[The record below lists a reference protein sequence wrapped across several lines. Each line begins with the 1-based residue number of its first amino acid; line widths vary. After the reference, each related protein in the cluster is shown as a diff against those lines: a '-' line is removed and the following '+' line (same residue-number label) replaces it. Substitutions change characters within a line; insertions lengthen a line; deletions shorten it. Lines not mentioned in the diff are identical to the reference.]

1 MDIDLIS
8 KNWKILVIDDS
19 KFNRAII
26 KKNLG
31 QLNMHVDEAGDGN
44 EGLAAL
50 EMNEYDLILV
60 DHIMPNLDGF
70 GFLRNFKKYTKDR
83 FVPVILMTGTDDL
96 NSKIKGLRIGA
107 DDFLLKPLNE
117 KELLARVFSL
127 LRLKNAHDELYEK
140 NQQIEWEMAAAKK
153 VQQYIIP
160 KEFTDIAYPRV
171 SGRYLPIE
179 DIGGDY
185 FDCYEI
191 DSDHTGFVIADVTG
205 HGIPAALVMSMSKM
219 IFNLY
224 SGRYKSPARCLHEVN
239 KTLMGLL
246 LDGQYITCFYI
257 VYRHSEK
264 RIYFTNAGHTKSLFY
279 RASKDTVLAL
289 DTRGLF
295 IGISDANSYEEKSLK
310 VEKGDRLF
318 MYTDG
323 LTEIKTPDK
332 DEYGEKRLASFIK
345 KNRSLTGDDFCAG
358 LLNDIEEYV
367 PLAER
372 SDDIAFLNIE
382 F

>member
-1 MDIDLIS
+1 MDIDVIN
-8 KNWKILVIDDS
+8 KDWKILVIDDS
-19 KFNRAII
+19 KLNRAII

-31 QLNMHVDEAGDGN
+31 QLNMHVDEAADGN

-50 EMNEYDLILV
+50 EKKDYDLILV

-70 GFLRNFKKYTKDR
+70 GFLRNFKKYIENR

-140 NQQIEWEMAAAKK
+140 NKQIQWELTAAKK

-160 KEFTDIAYPRV
+160 KDFTGISYPNI
-171 SGRYLPIE
+171 SGRYFPIE

-185 FDCYEI
+185 FDCYDI
-191 DSDHTGFVIADVTG
+191 DNDHTVFIIADVTG

-219 IFNLY
+219 IFNFY
-224 SGRYKSPARCLHEVN
+224 SSRYKSPARCLEEVN
-239 KTLMGLL
+239 ITLRGLL
-246 LDGQYITCFYI
+246 LDGQYLTCFYI
-257 VYRHSEK
+257 VYNHTEK
-264 RIYFTNAGHTKSLFY
+264 RIFFSNAGHTKALFY
-279 RASKDTVLAL
+279 RASKDAVLAL
-289 DTRGLF
+289 DTKGLF
-295 IGISDANSYEEKSLK
+295 LGISDDNSFEEKSLK
-310 VEKGDRLF
+310 VEKNDRLF

-323 LTEIKTPDK
+323 LTEIKAADK
-332 DEYGEKRLASFIK
+332 DEYGEKRLALFIK
-345 KNRSLTGDDFCAG
+345 NHNSLKGDDFCTE

-367 PLAER
+367 SLAER